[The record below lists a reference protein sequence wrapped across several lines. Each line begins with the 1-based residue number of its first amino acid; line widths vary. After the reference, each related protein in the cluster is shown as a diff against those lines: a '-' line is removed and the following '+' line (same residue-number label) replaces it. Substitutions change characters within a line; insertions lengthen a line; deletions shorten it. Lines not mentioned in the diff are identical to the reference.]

1 MWELV
6 CGSKMRVIL
15 SELSSHT
22 SGNSSFSTSQVR
34 HAPSQWLSKS
44 KTFQQGLCN
53 NLTADAC
60 NTAFHPHLLLSLCGH
75 TVGFYGIWLVPTG
88 YKTSAL
94 SLRDALFYV
103 DIKKK
108 IGNTCVCVKSTLS
121 NSALCFPLTVVL
133 QCFSSLSHLP
143 PHPPGWLAAVRQN
156 WIRTSTTTSEHVHTL
171 IHTHTQCHRLCYYC
185 SKMVLQPCYGV
196 NVVGY
201 DGPQPQ
207 CTHISAH
214 ILSSAMDD

>member
-6 CGSKMRVIL
+6 CGSKMCVIL

-34 HAPSQWLSKS
+34 HAPSQWFSKS

-75 TVGFYGIWLVPTG
+75 TGGFYGIWLVPTG

-108 IGNTCVCVKSTLS
+108 KLAACVCVKSTLS

-171 IHTHTQCHRLCYYC
+171 IHTHTHT
-185 SKMVLQPCYGV
+185 MPPPVLLLQ
-196 NVVGY
+196 
-201 DGPQPQ
+201 
-207 CTHISAH
+207 
-214 ILSSAMDD
+214 

>member
-1 MWELV
+1 MLV
-6 CGSKMRVIL
+6 TQHFIPTCCCL
-15 SELSSHT
+15 SVVT
-22 SGNSSFSTSQVR
+22 
-34 HAPSQWLSKS
+34 
-44 KTFQQGLCN
+44 
-53 NLTADAC
+53 
-60 NTAFHPHLLLSLCGH
+60 LLVFMESDLSLQ
-75 TVGFYGIWLVPTG
+75 VIKL
-88 YKTSAL
+88 AL
-94 SLRDALFYV
+94 WVFVMLCFMWTL
-103 DIKKK
+103 KKK
-108 IGNTCVCVKSTLS
+108 LATRVCVKSTLS

-156 WIRTSTTTSEHVHTL
+156 WIHTSTTTSEHVHTL

-214 ILSSAMDD
+214 ILSSAMED